1 MADWLEEQLHQTMV
15 TLRDQRDRIESA
27 KADLASRTTSAT
39 SPDRMVTVTMDAQ
52 NSVVGL
58 KFNTTKYRSMP
69 PEQLATTLLDVLD
82 RARREMAD
90 TVVEVFG
97 PLMDQRDDL
106 RAAMT
111 GGTDVDKVFSALWK
125 EAPSDVFGRGRD

>member
-1 MADWLEEQLHQTMV
+1 MADWLEDQLHQAMA
-15 TLRDQRDRIESA
+15 TLKDQRDRIESA
-27 KADLASRTTSAT
+27 KAELASRTTSAT
-39 SPDRMVTVTMDAQ
+39 SADHLVTVTVDAQ
-52 NSVVGL
+52 NTVVGM
-58 KFNTTKYRSMP
+58 KFHTTRYRSMA
-69 PEQLATTLLDVLD
+69 PEQLARTLVDVLG

-111 GGTDVDKVFSALWK
+111 GNTKVDKAFAGLWN
-125 EAPSDVFGRGRD
+125 EAPSDVFGRRRD

>member
-1 MADWLEEQLHQTMV
+1 MADWLEEHLHQTMV
-15 TLRDQRDRIESA
+15 TLRDQRDRIEAA
-27 KADLASRTTSAT
+27 KAELASRTTSAT
-39 SPDRMVTVTMDAQ
+39 SPDRMVTVTMNAE

-69 PEQLATTLLDVLD
+69 PEQLARTLLDVLE

-97 PLMDQRDDL
+97 PLMDQHDDL

-111 GGTDVDKVFSALWK
+111 GGTDVDKAFSALWK

>member
-1 MADWLEEQLHQTMV
+1 MV

-27 KADLASRTTSAT
+27 KADLASRTSSAT
-39 SPDRMVTVTMDAQ
+39 SMDRMVTVTMNAQ

-69 PEQLATTLLDVLD
+69 PEQLARTLLDVLET
-82 RARREMAD
+82 ARLQMAN
-90 TVVEVFG
+90 TAVEVFG

-111 GGTDVDKVFSALWK
+111 GGTEVDKAFSALWK